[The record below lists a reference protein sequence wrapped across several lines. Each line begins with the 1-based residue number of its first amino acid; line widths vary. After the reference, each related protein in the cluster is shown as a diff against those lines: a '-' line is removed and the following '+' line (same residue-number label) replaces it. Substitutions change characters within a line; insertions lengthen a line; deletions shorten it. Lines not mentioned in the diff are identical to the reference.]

1 MTNSVQIKASVC
13 ALESALKGFI
23 DSGALGDAVPDCSV
37 KHWFSPVIEEYG
49 CGTYARE
56 FFMPAGSII
65 VGKIHKHAHISFL
78 LKGKV
83 VIASESGREI
93 IEAPHTFVSEVG
105 AKRAL
110 YIIED
115 AVVTTVHLTRFSSED
130 ELEEIE
136 EEVIAESYS
145 QIGLDEP
152 DVALVGKLLE
162 ELT

>member
-13 ALESALKGFI
+13 ALELALEGLI
-23 DSGALGDAVPDCSV
+23 DSGELCDAAPSFST

-56 FFMPAGSII
+56 LSMPAGSII

-78 LKGKV
+78 LKGKIA
-83 VIASESGREI
+83 IASESGSEI
-93 IEAPHTFVSEVG
+93 MEAPCTFVSKAG
-105 AKRAL
+105 IKRAG
-110 YIIED
+110 YVIED
-115 AVVTTVHLTRFSSED
+115 AVVTNVHLTRFSSED
-130 ELEEIE
+130 ELDEIE

-162 ELT
+162 DLT